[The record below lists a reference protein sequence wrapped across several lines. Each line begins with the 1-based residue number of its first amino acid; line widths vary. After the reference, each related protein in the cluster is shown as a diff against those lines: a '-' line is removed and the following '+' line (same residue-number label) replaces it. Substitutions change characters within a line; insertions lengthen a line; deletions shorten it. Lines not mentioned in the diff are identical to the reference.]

1 MRARMRGALACGLA
15 ALIVSGLGVRAAPPA
30 DPAAALAELLPEAI
44 ERGAGRLVRIQGPTG
59 RVRSGVA
66 VSASTVV
73 TCLITLDALGAD
85 ELTVRIGER
94 RLPAR
99 LAGRDLRLR
108 VVALEVEGLER
119 GGPPLD
125 PADPAAP
132 GRLCLALGASF
143 GEPTATF
150 GMVSAVDR
158 FQGRAYQVDAYADA
172 ANFGG
177 PCLDVEGKL
186 LGLMVHVDDRLGER
200 SGVAFAIPIQRVQ
213 AILPRLQAG
222 EVLEPAWLGGR
233 VPRLGGGEGVTLRSV
248 ASSGPLARA
257 GLRARDVIVSLGGR
271 PTPTRRAFRDAQL
284 DLVAGQ
290 RVELEFLRD
299 GLRRRVVV
307 ACARKP
313 R

>member
-1 MRARMRGALACGLA
+1 VRAPVGGALVCGLA
-15 ALIVSGLGVRAAPPA
+15 ALVLAGWGARANPPA
-30 DPAAALAELLPEAI
+30 SPDAALARILPAAL
-44 ERGAGRLVRIQGPTG
+44 ERGAGCLVRIQGPTG

-66 VSASTVV
+66 ISASTVV
-73 TCLITLDALGAD
+73 TCLSTLDALGPD
-85 ELTVRIGER
+85 ELSVHIGER

-108 VVALEVEGLER
+108 VVALEVEGAEPGSPLE
-119 GGPPLD
+119 
-125 PADPAAP
+125 PARPAAP
-132 GRLCLALGASF
+132 GRLCLALGACF

-158 FQGRAYQVDAYADA
+158 FQGRAYQVDAYVDA
-172 ANFGG
+172 ANYGG

-186 LGLMVHVDDRLGER
+186 LGLVVHVDDRLGER
-200 SGVAFAIPIQRVQ
+200 SGVAFAIPIQRVL

-248 ASSGPLARA
+248 AAGGPLARA
-257 GLRARDVIVSLGGR
+257 GLEARDVIVSLGGR
-271 PTPTRRAFRDAQL
+271 PTPTRQAFRDAQL

-290 RVELEFLRD
+290 RVELEFLRG
-299 GLRRRVVV
+299 GLRRKVVV
-307 ACARKP
+307 TCARKP
-313 R
+313 H